1 MRKVLASLA
10 LVAVALAACGEED
23 PAITPGGNGG
33 DGCDPPPVKQE
44 GILTVAAEHPYY
56 EPFLIGEQA
65 NPTGFEADLINGI
78 AERLGLDDVEWV
90 NIAFDQLYAP
100 GPKEWDVGVSEITI
114 TEERDEAVD
123 FSAPYFEAN
132 QGILVRA
139 DSEFASAS
147 STEELADARF
157 GAEAGTT
164 GLAYI
169 QENVQPTEEVSQF
182 DTTDIAAAALKSGT
196 IDVQIIDVPIAIG
209 IRDTSEDVELEVI
222 GQFITEE
229 EYGLAMEEDT
239 PLKECVD
246 TAIEEM
252 RDEGLLED
260 SQAEWFP
267 GSTDLP
273 VFE

>member
-1 MRKVLASLA
+1 MRRVVAVLAVSVL
-10 LVAVALAACGEED
+10 ALAACGEEE
-23 PAITPGGNGG
+23 PTVTGGTGA
-33 DGCDPPPVKQE
+33 DSCAPPPLKQE
-44 GILTVAAEHPYY
+44 GVLTVAAEHPYY

-65 NPTGFEADLINGI
+65 SPTGFEAEVINGI
-78 AERLGLDDVEWV
+78 AERMGVGTVEWV

-100 GPKEWDVGVSEITI
+100 GPKQWDVGVSEITI

-139 DSEFASAS
+139 DSEFASAT
-147 STEELADARF
+147 STEDLLDARF

-169 QENVQPTEEVSQF
+169 EENLELSQEVSQF

-196 IDVQIIDVPIAIG
+196 IDVQVIDVPIAVG
-209 IRDTSEDVELEVI
+209 IMQTSEDVELALI
-222 GQFITEE
+222 GEFITNE
-229 EYGLAMEEDT
+229 EYGLAMEEGT

-246 TAIEEM
+246 AAIEEL
-252 RDEGLLED
+252 RDEGVLED
-260 SQAEWFP
+260 AQTEWFP
-267 GSTDLP
+267 GSTPLT